1 MAAISSS
8 SGACSWHFEKV
19 VGASFCTECGG
30 RLEERLA
37 FGKPRGVCVTCGHV
51 HFEDPKVAVGVV
63 AWMDG
68 GIVLGRRAHD
78 PKLGAWSFPS
88 GFVDAGE
95 VVEDAAAREVEE
107 ETGLRVR
114 LDRLLGVFSTS
125 RERVIFV
132 AYAGTVVGGRLEA
145 GEECLEVAIFAPDAL
160 PDLAFPHDGE
170 IVQAWQSGTGVRLD
184 AG

>member
-1 MAAISSS
+1 M
-8 SGACSWHFEKV
+8 
-19 VGASFCTECGG
+19 ASFCEECGG
-30 RLEERLA
+30 QLEEREA

-63 AWMDG
+63 ASMDG
-68 GIVLGRRAHD
+68 GILLGKRAHD

-95 VVEDAAAREVEE
+95 LVESAAVREVLE
-107 ETGLRVR
+107 ETGVEVR
-114 LDRLLGVFSTS
+114 LDRLLGVFSTAG
-125 RERVIFV
+125 ERVIFV

-145 GEECLEVAIFAPDAL
+145 GEECLEVGVFAPDAL

-170 IVQAWQSGTGVRLD
+170 IVAAWLSGEGAPLQAAD
-184 AG
+184 MP